1 VGESNPRKPPSPA
14 PNSPHG
20 PQTRPRGP
28 RCTRTGLQNL
38 PTAKQ
43 ICSGEKLREFVL
55 IGTLAAPDHELPG
68 PASGGLARQCP
79 PEPGLGRRQMS
90 PGEHTQTPGATPRK
104 DSRILK
110 NQPQVN
116 ERPRLGIALIRSP
129 RACAP
134 IVASNALWFRSGENS
149 IRSAAAHVTGRR
161 RKTTTARPDVR
172 IHGTSS
178 SCAGLVVALGWNP
191 GEAC

>member
-1 VGESNPRKPPSPA
+1 MSLPLGTKVEHLSPALDKTCSAPTGTSYRLSAGRPILNAYSAFWVGEPNPRKPPSPA

-68 PASGGLARQCP
+68 PAPGGLARQCP
-79 PEPGLGRRQMS
+79 PKPGLGRRQMS

-116 ERPRLGIALIRSP
+116 ERPRRAVAQFEIHSP
-129 RACAP
+129 
-134 IVASNALWFRSGENS
+134 
-149 IRSAAAHVTGRR
+149 
-161 RKTTTARPDVR
+161 
-172 IHGTSS
+172 
-178 SCAGLVVALGWNP
+178 CAGMESARILGSRQS
-191 GEAC
+191 ARAT